1 MDQFEGVL
9 IEEEKGC
16 QIVKLPINS
25 SKQNMQ
31 NKKCDYKTLAIMT
44 LYSYMTPNEITLEQ
58 GYEELYRFAYRNK
71 IEKDMDEIEE
81 LSNNKRDT
89 IIRNIKKLTKLNSGL
104 ITAVNSPKGII
115 YYINYRGE
123 KGGDFVTI
131 EEDILRLLVNTTNSS
146 VIKVYILLKY
156 LCRKGS
162 REIHRAYIAEQ
173 IGLSTNRN
181 SLNRIS
187 DMTYVLEQIGLI
199 KKKVKYKTIILENGN
214 EHFTQATEYELCTYE
229 EYKQKRNN
237 YKNKK
242 I

>member
-115 YYINYRGE
+115 YYINY
-123 KGGDFVTI
+123 I
-131 EEDILRLLVNTTNSS
+131 S
-146 VIKVYILLKY
+146 YI
-156 LCRKGS
+156 
-162 REIHRAYIAEQ
+162 
-173 IGLSTNRN
+173 T
-181 SLNRIS
+181 
-187 DMTYVLEQIGLI
+187 
-199 KKKVKYKTIILENGN
+199 
-214 EHFTQATEYELCTYE
+214 
-229 EYKQKRNN
+229 
-237 YKNKK
+237 
-242 I
+242 